1 MALRLVK
8 ALRYRLPFLP
18 TQTGRIRIT
27 QDHEVADE
35 VPHDYYTVKDYE
47 RNPYYNA
54 PHYAQRP
61 GFKKGF
67 DYFNKTAERRE
78 VMWWPTYRYQL
89 FDLGLSWTTLVLVA
103 LLPVQMWIL
112 FCWETRCRKFQID
125 PLSFGGQRPI
135 EH

>member
-8 ALRYRLPFLP
+8 ALRYRLSFLP
-18 TQTGRIRIT
+18 VQTGRIRIT
-27 QDHEVADE
+27 QDHDVVDE

-54 PHYAQRP
+54 VNYVQRP
-61 GFKKGF
+61 GFKKSF
-67 DYFNKTAERRE
+67 DPFNKVAERRE

-89 FDLGLSWTTLVLVA
+89 FDLGLSWTTLVLVT
-103 LLPVQMWIL
+103 LIPIQLWVTY
-112 FCWETRCRKFQID
+112 CWEQRYRKFKMD
-125 PLSFGGQRPI
+125 PLSFSGQRPI